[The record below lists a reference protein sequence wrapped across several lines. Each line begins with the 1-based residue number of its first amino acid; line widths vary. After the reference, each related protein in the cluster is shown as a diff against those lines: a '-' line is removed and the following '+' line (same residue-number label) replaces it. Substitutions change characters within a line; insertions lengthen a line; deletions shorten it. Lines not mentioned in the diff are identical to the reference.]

1 MLQVE
6 DSEALLWK
14 DEVSLGH
21 IHKNRSLDP
30 IRKQEIKCRFESYLL
45 VGNRKTVKLYL
56 SRAVVIYSL
65 FGFH

>member
-45 VGNRKTVKLYL
+45 VGNRKTVKL
-56 SRAVVIYSL
+56 
-65 FGFH
+65 